1 MTKKEI
7 ESRLREIDKMRDE
20 DWKKYWHK
28 EITLK
33 EYQER
38 SYHEEYTNLVKQ
50 LSRQ

>member
-7 ESRLREIDKMRDE
+7 ESRLREIDKMRNE
-20 DWKKYWHK
+20 DWKKYWNN

-33 EYQER
+33 EYREKE
-38 SYHEEYTNLVKQ
+38 YHEECTELVKQ

>member
-7 ESRLREIDKMRDE
+7 ESRLREINKMRDE
-20 DWKKYWHK
+20 DWKKYWHN

-33 EYQER
+33 EYREKE
-38 SYHEEYTNLVKQ
+38 YHAECTELVKQ